1 VRGCGFESCQ
11 HHKKE
16 EDMSDE
22 LEKVEQP
29 EEEKQEFHVR
39 IERINCGYVRVYA
52 RNKNEARKAT
62 ESMSKKKLLGY
73 YKHRFDFVKIGEVVE
88 AVEIIND

>member
-1 VRGCGFESCQ
+1 MEATIRIRITGSFP
-11 HHKKE
+11 KKI
-16 EDMSDE
+16 SDA
-22 LEKVEQP
+22 
-29 EEEKQEFHVR
+29 
-39 IERINCGYVRVYA
+39 I
-52 RNKNEARKAT
+52 KNEARKAT